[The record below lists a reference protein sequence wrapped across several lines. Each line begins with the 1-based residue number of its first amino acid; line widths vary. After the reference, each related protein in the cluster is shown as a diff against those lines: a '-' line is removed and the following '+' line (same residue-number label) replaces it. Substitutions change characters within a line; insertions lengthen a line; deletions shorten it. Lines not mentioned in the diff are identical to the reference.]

1 MPSVLERLDRHRGQ
15 TQTRVGPASYID
27 TGGPGRPALFVHGLG
42 TSSYLWRN
50 VIDQLDGQR
59 RCVAIDLPLHG
70 QTPARPDQ
78 EYSLPRLADF
88 VEACCEALDL
98 SQVDL
103 VGNDTGG
110 AVCQVFATGHPE
122 RLASLTLTN
131 CETHTNIP
139 PKALWPSLLLAR
151 TGLLA
156 RWAPRQLRDIP
167 RARKRM
173 YGLGYQDVGTVP
185 EEVVRA
191 WLEPLF
197 GTVESARRF
206 ERLVLSIHRRDLLAV
221 EPALARLKVPTLIVW
236 GTSDIFFGKKWAYWL
251 RDTIPGATEV
261 IMLDKARLFFPD
273 ERAAELTAA
282 LRRHWDACA

>member
-1 MPSVLERLDRHRGQ
+1 MPDVLERLDRYRGQ
-15 TQTRVGPASYID
+15 VETTFGPASYID

-70 QTPARPDQ
+70 RTPARPGQ
-78 EYSLPRLADF
+78 ELSLPRLAGF
-88 VEACCEALDL
+88 VEACCDALDL
-98 SQVDL
+98 SDVDL

-110 AVCQVFATGHPE
+110 AVCQVFAAGHPE
-122 RLASLTLTN
+122 RLATLTLTN
-131 CETHTNIP
+131 CEAHTNIP
-139 PKALWPSLLLAR
+139 PKALWPSLLIAR

-156 RWAPRQLRDIP
+156 RLAPRFLRDIP

-173 YGLGYQDVGTVP
+173 YGLGYQDVSTLP

-197 GTVESARRF
+197 GTVEAARLFQRMT
-206 ERLVLSIHRRDLLAV
+206 LSIHRRDLLAV
-221 EPALARLKVPTLIVW
+221 EPALTRLKVPTLIVW
-236 GTSDIFFGKKWAYWL
+236 GTSDIFFRPKWAYWL
-251 RDTIPGATEV
+251 RETIPGATEV

-273 ERAAELTAA
+273 ERATELTAA
-282 LRRHWDACA
+282 LRRHWEARA